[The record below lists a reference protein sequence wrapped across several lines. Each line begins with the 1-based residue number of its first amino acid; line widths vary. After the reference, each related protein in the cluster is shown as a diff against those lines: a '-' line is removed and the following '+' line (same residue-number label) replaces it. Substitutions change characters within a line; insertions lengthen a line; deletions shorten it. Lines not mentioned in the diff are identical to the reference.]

1 MSIGRL
7 PDHEQRLLDEIERA
21 LCRDRRLARRL
32 RTLRRSRWPDV
43 PALLRRVAS
52 YRPHTLT
59 VALLCALSVGLM
71 VTGMVT
77 SAPAVIWAFAVV
89 WPPTLFAVFRLL
101 CRWSG
106 G

>member
-1 MSIGRL
+1 
-7 PDHEQRLLDEIERA
+7 
-21 LCRDRRLARRL
+21 RRLARRL
-32 RTLRRSRWPDV
+32 RTLRWSRWPNV
-43 PALLRRVAS
+43 PALLRRMAS

-106 G
+106 GCMRRSGAPRAFRAGWGRGQPV